1 MAGRWRRSWPWLA
14 ASLSGGLLTFSFP
27 PFGVAH
33 LCWVGLT
40 PLIAAIWLGTE
51 PGERW
56 RPALLGY
63 TAGLVFF
70 WGAFSWLITVTGL
83 GWFVLAFYLALY
95 FAFWGWF
102 LGTVARA
109 RGGRGD
115 TGKLPPILRSRH
127 NLRLCLLLGAAWVMQ
142 EALRGIV
149 FSGFGWNGPGVALY
163 RETPFLQIA
172 EFTGTAGVSFMVVFA
187 NAMLVLTIW
196 RLVREAGRVRM
207 RPHWDYSL
215 TVAAVMLVFGFG
227 VWRMNQPRPTSVP
240 LKVAS
245 IQANIPQ
252 NQKFDRAF
260 EDEIMGR
267 YRHLTGAAA
276 ALAPD
281 LVLWP
286 EAATPRPMFA
296 DYKNRDFVIGQAKIT
311 GALLLGTLDFD
322 EHGEYNAAMLWQGG
336 NQVQIYRKLHLVPF
350 GEFIPFRH
358 SFPLFAAIVGDLV
371 PGDIVA
377 GKEPVVFELAQPA
390 VKIAP
395 LICFEDSLGMLTR
408 SFVQRGAQVLVNI
421 TNDGWFMR
429 SAGSEQHLAQS
440 IFRTIENRRPLIRCA
455 NNGITANI
463 DIYGNVTES
472 LRAPD
477 GNPWVEG
484 ILQSSVEVPQTGRLT
499 FYTRYGE
506 VFSLAMSA
514 LCLTAIA
521 WHFLARRRAVTRGS

>member
-1 MAGRWRRSWPWLA
+1 MAA
-14 ASLSGGLLTFSFP
+14 ALSGGLLTMAFP

-33 LCWVGLT
+33 LCWIALV
-40 PLIAAIWLGTE
+40 PLVAAIWLGTVPE
-51 PGERW
+51 DRW

-83 GWFVLAFYLALY
+83 GWFVLAFYMALY

-102 LGTVARA
+102 LGKIARA
-109 RGGRGD
+109 RGGRVD

-127 NLRLCLLLGAAWVMQ
+127 NLGLCLLAGAAWVMQ

-172 EFTGTAGVSFMVVFA
+172 EFTGTAGVSFVVVFA
-187 NAMLVLTIW
+187 NAMLVLTVW
-196 RLVREAGRVRM
+196 RLVLEVGRVKM

-215 TVAAVMLVFGFG
+215 TVASIMLIFGFG
-227 VWRMNQPRPTSVP
+227 IWRMNQPLPPSVP

-252 NQKFDRAF
+252 NQKYDRDF
-260 EDEIMGR
+260 EDQIMNR
-267 YRHLTGAAA
+267 YRHLTGAAV
-276 ALAPD
+276 ALDPD

-296 DYKNRDFVIGQAKIT
+296 DYKTRDFVIEQART
-311 GALLLGTLDFD
+311 AGALLLGTLDFTD
-322 EHGEYNAAMLWQGG
+322 EGDFNAAMLWQGG
-336 NQVQIYRKLHLVPF
+336 NEVQIYRKLHLVPF

-377 GKEPVVFELAQPA
+377 GKEPVIFELKEPT

-408 SFVQRGAQVLVNI
+408 EFVQRGAQALVNI
-421 TNDGWFMR
+421 TNDGWFMK
-429 SAGSEQHLAQS
+429 SAGSEQHLAQAV
-440 IFRTIENRRPLIRCA
+440 FRTIENRRPLIRCA
-455 NNGITANI
+455 NSGITANV
-463 DIYGNVTES
+463 DIYGNVTEA
-472 LRAPD
+472 LRDAD
-477 GNPWVEG
+477 GRPWIEG
-484 ILQSSVEVPQTGRLT
+484 ILQSSVDIPQSGALT

-514 LCLTAIA
+514 LCLGAIV
-521 WHFLARRRAVTRGS
+521 WRLARRPGLPPGS